1 MYNCKGKVMF
11 DFDKYPR
18 ISVDG
23 EGEAR
28 LGKLCS
34 AIVKHYNA
42 SIGREELHVALLGL
56 VDFCNLHNDGGRLT
70 NFLNALPMNAPKR
83 AIVLWLSA
91 MTSWKLAENKNKQ
104 VIFKSLDDEGKTC
117 TPYVM
122 LEAAATPFYNYE
134 PAKADATPKPFDFS
148 GKVTDLIATGMK
160 RLKAGKIDDP
170 VEALLIR
177 ALHDEMPAIILAM
190 KAKAKADAAPAAPAA
205 PVEPAA
211 NNVVALD
218 APAQAAA

>member
-1 MYNCKGKVMF
+1 MF

-91 MTSWKLAENKNKQ
+91 MTSWKLAENKSKQ

-122 LEAAATPFYNYE
+122 VEAAATPFYNYE

-190 KAKAKADAAPAAPAA
+190 KAKAKADAAPAAPAT
-205 PVEPAA
+205 PAA

>member
-1 MYNCKGKVMF
+1 MF

-23 EGEAR
+23 VGEAK
-28 LGKLCS
+28 LNKLCS
-34 AIVKHYNA
+34 AIVKHYNSA
-42 SIGREELHVALLGL
+42 IGREEMHVALLGL

-190 KAKAKADAAPAAPAA
+190 KAKAKADAAPAAPA
-205 PVEPAA
+205 EPAA